1 MQLLLVNLMAATSL
15 AVTATG
21 DLDWSTHYG
30 DAKAQAEKTNRPLL
44 VIIENPAV
52 AGDRVDEAT
61 LAANKDRVARMKNYQ
76 LCRVDAST
84 PYGKRVAEAFGA
96 SQLPY
101 TAVTDRT
108 VRYITYRKSGKMSAD
123 QWSRAL
129 GTPQRTTQIFD
140 STIWSTG
147 TYCSS

>member
-30 DAKAQAEKTNRPLL
+30 DAKASAARSNRPLL
-44 VIIENPAV
+44 VVIENPEV
-52 AGDRVDEAT
+52 AAASLDDTALVKSQDRVQ
-61 LAANKDRVARMKNYQ
+61 LMKSYE

-84 PYGKRVAEAFGA
+84 PYGKRVAAAFGA
-96 SQLPY
+96 KTLPY
-101 TAVTDRT
+101 TAVTDRSA
-108 VRYITYRKSGKMSAD
+108 RYITYRKSGKMSSD
-123 QWSRAL
+123 QWSQAL
-129 GTPQRTTQIFD
+129 GQPQRTSAIFD

>member
-1 MQLLLVNLMAATSL
+1 MQLLIVNLMAATSL
-15 AVTATG
+15 AVSATG

-30 DAKAQAEKTNRPLL
+30 NAKAKASQSNRPLL
-44 VIIENPAV
+44 VIIENPTV
-52 AGDRVDEAT
+52 AADRLDDSALVQ
-61 LAANKDRVARMKNYQ
+61 NKERVAIVKNYE

-84 PYGKRVAEAFGA
+84 PYGKRVAAAFGA
-96 SQLPY
+96 KTLPY
-101 TAVTDRT
+101 TAVTDRAA
-108 VRYITYRKSGKMSAD
+108 RYITYRRAGKMSAD

-129 GTPQRTTQIFD
+129 GQSQRMSSVFD